1 MYKDRNKKRINE
13 PVSGYFRYLCTY
25 LNERRKEITMDNS
38 MELEAYKAELAREIL
53 MSNSRQL
60 LDKVKMV
67 LHSESSTNVN
77 VVKEDC
83 EEYKPRTKTEVLS
96 DLREA
101 CEEARLIREGKAKGI
116 SAEDLLN
123 EL

>member
-1 MYKDRNKKRINE
+1 
-13 PVSGYFRYLCTY
+13 
-25 LNERRKEITMDNS
+25 MDYS

-67 LHSESSTNVN
+67 LRGETSVAINIVQEENV
-77 VVKEDC
+77 
-83 EEYKPRTKTEVLS
+83 EYQPRTKAEILS
-96 DLREA
+96 DLEQA
-101 CEEARLIREGKAKGI
+101 CEEAQLIRQGKATGI
-116 SAEDLLN
+116 SVEDLLN

>member
-1 MYKDRNKKRINE
+1 M
-13 PVSGYFRYLCTY
+13 
-25 LNERRKEITMDNS
+25 MDNS
-38 MELEAYKAELAREIL
+38 IELEAYKAELAREIL

-67 LHSESSTNVN
+67 LHGESPTNFNIVREEE
-77 VVKEDC
+77 V
-83 EEYKPRTKTEVLS
+83 EYKSRTKVEVLS
-96 DLREA
+96 DLEYACQEA
-101 CEEARLIREGKAKGI
+101 KLIREGKVKGI

>member
-1 MYKDRNKKRINE
+1 
-13 PVSGYFRYLCTY
+13 
-25 LNERRKEITMDNS
+25 

-67 LHSESSTNVN
+67 LHGESSVN
-77 VVKEDC
+77 INTVKEDC
-83 EEYKPRTKTEVLS
+83 VPYTPRTKSEALD
-96 DLREA
+96 DLKEA

>member
-1 MYKDRNKKRINE
+1 
-13 PVSGYFRYLCTY
+13 
-25 LNERRKEITMDNS
+25 

-60 LDKVKMV
+60 LDKVKMA
-67 LHSESSTNVN
+67 LHGESPTITN
-77 VVKEDC
+77 VVKED
-83 EEYKPRTKTEVLS
+83 EVEYKSRTKTEILS
-96 DLREA
+96 DLECACQEA
-101 CEEARLIREGKAKGI
+101 KLIREGKVKGI

>member
-1 MYKDRNKKRINE
+1 MGGFQATLVIFAILKRK
-13 PVSGYFRYLCTY
+13 
-25 LNERRKEITMDNS
+25 RKEIIMDNS
-38 MELEAYKAELAREIL
+38 IELEAYKAELAREIL

-67 LHSESSTNVN
+67 LHGESPTIAN
-77 VVKEDC
+77 VVRED
-83 EEYKPRTKTEVLS
+83 EVAYIPRTKTEILS
-96 DLREA
+96 DLEHACQEA
-101 CEEARLIREGKAKGI
+101 KLIREGKIEGI

>member
-1 MYKDRNKKRINE
+1 
-13 PVSGYFRYLCTY
+13 
-25 LNERRKEITMDNS
+25 MDNS

-67 LHSESSTNVN
+67 LHGESSTVSDIA
-77 VVKEDC
+77 KEDAV
-83 EEYKPRTKTEVLS
+83 EYKTKTKTEILS
-96 DLREA
+96 DLEQACQEA
-101 CEEARLIREGKAKGI
+101 ELIREGMAKGI

>member
-1 MYKDRNKKRINE
+1 
-13 PVSGYFRYLCTY
+13 
-25 LNERRKEITMDNS
+25 MDNS

-67 LHSESSTNVN
+67 LHGKSSTVSDIA
-77 VVKEDC
+77 KEDTV
-83 EEYKPRTKTEVLS
+83 EYKTKTKTEILS
-96 DLREA
+96 DLEQACQEA
-101 CEEARLIREGKAKGI
+101 KLIREGKAKGI

>member
-1 MYKDRNKKRINE
+1 
-13 PVSGYFRYLCTY
+13 
-25 LNERRKEITMDNS
+25 

-53 MSNSRQL
+53 MSDSRQL

-67 LHSESSTNVN
+67 LYGESSVN
-77 VVKEDC
+77 INTVKEDC
-83 EEYKPRTKTEVLS
+83 VPYIPRTKSEVL
-96 DLREA
+96 EA
-101 CEEARLIREGKAKGI
+101 CEEARLIREGKAKGF